1 MACLLQ
7 LRHSV
12 RAAKREEPSMPQD
25 TPWPKDGEWPKAPWN
40 DAKARV
46 ALRALFDTAVAAAN
60 PRVVL
65 APHLP
70 PKPQSGRCIVVGG
83 GKSAAVMAAALED
96 AWPDVALEGTVVTRY
111 GHAVP
116 TSRIEVIEAS
126 HPVPDD
132 NSERGALAL
141 LNRVK
146 NLTKDDLVIALMSGG
161 ASALLAAPVPG
172 LTLADKQAVNRAL
185 LACGANI
192 TEMNAVRKHL
202 SAIKGGRLA
211 AAAAPA
217 QVVTLAI
224 SDVPGDDPAVIGSGP
239 TVPDATT
246 FAQARE
252 LIARYGITLPP
263 AVAARLARD
272 DDETP
277 KPGTLEN
284 ATFHMIA
291 TPMMALAA
299 MAEKAR
305 GLGLT
310 PLILGDALEGEASQM
325 GTVMAGIA
333 RSVKAHGQPLQPPA
347 VLLSGGETTVTMSR
361 DAPGKGGRNT
371 TFLLGLAIA
380 LDGAPG
386 IWATAGDTDGI
397 DGMDEIAGAILAPDT
412 LARARAQGIDPRS
425 MLAAHDSHGFF
436 GALGDLVV
444 TGPTLTNVN
453 DVRAILII

>member
-1 MACLLQ
+1 
-7 LRHSV
+7 
-12 RAAKREEPSMPQD
+12 MPQD
-25 TPWPKDGEWPKAPWN
+25 SPWN
-40 DAKARV
+40 DTSARF
-46 ALRALFDTAVAAAN
+46 ALRTLFDTAIAAAN
-60 PRVVL
+60 PRTVL
-65 APHLP
+65 ARHLP
-70 PKPQSGRCIVVGG
+70 PKPTGGRCIVVGG

-116 TSRIEVIEAS
+116 TRAIEVIEAS

-132 NSERGALAL
+132 NSQRGALRL
-141 LNRVK
+141 LERVRG
-146 NLTKDDLVIALMSGG
+146 LTKDDLVIALMSGG
-161 ASALLAAPVPG
+161 ASSLLAAPVPG
-172 LTLADKQAVNRAL
+172 LTLADKQEINRAL

-217 QVVTLAI
+217 RVVTLAI

-246 FAQARE
+246 FADARA
-252 LIARYGITLPP
+252 LIARYGITPPP
-263 AVAARLARD
+263 AVAARLAQD

-277 KPGTLEN
+277 KPGSLPN
-284 ATFHMIA
+284 VDFRMIA
-291 TPMMALAA
+291 TPLMALDA
-299 MAEKAR
+299 MAAKAHT
-305 GLGLT
+305 LKLN
-310 PLILGDALEGEASQM
+310 PLILGDALEGEAAQL

-333 RSVKAHGQPLQPPA
+333 RAVRAHGQPLRAPA
-347 VLLSGGETTVTMSR
+347 VLLSGGETTVTMSG

-380 LDGAPG
+380 LGG
-386 IWATAGDTDGI
+386 MQGVWAVAGDTDGV
-397 DGMDEIAGAILAPDT
+397 DGMDEIAGALLTPDT
-412 LARARAQGIDPRS
+412 LSRAKAKGMDARA

-436 GALGDLVV
+436 GALGDLII

-453 DVRAILII
+453 DIRAILIA

>member
-1 MACLLQ
+1 MP
-7 LRHSV
+7 
-12 RAAKREEPSMPQD
+12 RE
-25 TPWPKDGEWPKAPWN
+25 APWN
-40 DAKARV
+40 DTSARA
-46 ALRALFDTAVAAAN
+46 ALRDLFDTAVAAAD
-60 PRVVL
+60 PRTVL
-65 APHLP
+65 ARHLP
-70 PKPQSGRCIVVGG
+70 PKPVSGRCIVVGG

-96 AWPDVALEGTVVTRY
+96 AWPDVALQGTVVTRY

-116 TSRIEVIEAS
+116 TRRIEVIEAS
-126 HPVPDD
+126 HPVPDA
-132 NSERGALAL
+132 NSERGAKRL
-141 LNRVK
+141 LERVQG
-146 NLTKDDLVIALMSGG
+146 LTEDDLVIALMSGG

-172 LTLADKQAVNRAL
+172 LTLADKQAINREL

-217 QVVTLAI
+217 RVVTLAI

-246 FAQARE
+246 FAVARAV
-252 LIARYGITLPP
+252 IARYGIAPPP

-277 KPGTLEN
+277 KPGSLTN
-284 ATFHMIA
+284 IDFRMIA
-291 TPMMALAA
+291 TPMMALNA
-299 MAEKAR
+299 MAAKAR
-305 GLGLT
+305 TLGLT
-310 PLILGDALEGEASQM
+310 PVILGDALEGEAAQM

-333 RSVKAHGQPLQPPA
+333 RSIQTHGQPVARPA
-347 VLLSGGETTVTMSR
+347 VLLSGGETTVAMT
-361 DAPGKGGRNT
+361 GKPAGAGGRNT

-380 LDGAPG
+380 LDGAAG

-397 DGMDEIAGAILAPDT
+397 DGMDEIAGALLAPDT
-412 LARARAQGIDPRS
+412 MSRARAIGIDARA
-425 MLAAHDSHGFF
+425 MLAGHDSHGFF
-436 GALGDLVV
+436 GALNDLIV

-453 DVRAILII
+453 DIRAILIA